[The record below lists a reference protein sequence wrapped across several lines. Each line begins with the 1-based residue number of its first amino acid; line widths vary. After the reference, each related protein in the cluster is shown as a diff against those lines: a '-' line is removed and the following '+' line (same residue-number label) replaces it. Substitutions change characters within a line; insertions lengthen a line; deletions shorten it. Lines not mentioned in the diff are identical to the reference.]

1 MLMED
6 GKESIMGEEKH
17 QWRDNSGTFLDL
29 HTESGLDYFYI
40 LIVRFWEADA

>member
-17 QWRDNSGTFLDL
+17 QWRDNPGTFLDFGIQ
-29 HTESGLDYFYI
+29 SQ
-40 LIVRFWEADA
+40 A